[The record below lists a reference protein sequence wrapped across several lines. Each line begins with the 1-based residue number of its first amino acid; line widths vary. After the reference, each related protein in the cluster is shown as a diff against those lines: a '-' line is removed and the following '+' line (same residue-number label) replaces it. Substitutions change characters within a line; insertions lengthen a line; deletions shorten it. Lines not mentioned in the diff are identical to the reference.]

1 MSLMP
6 ARQFDPARMFRPASL
21 CLSGSQTTLGQALW
35 QNLTAG
41 GFTGI
46 LGRAEHEPVNNV
58 DLALVADDAPDVA
71 KALAAHAAR
80 GACGAMVLSYM
91 PATSLRQLSQE
102 IGIRVL
108 GPHSFGIVLPGV
120 NLNASPFALTLPQ
133 GRVAFVGQSSAVAR
147 TVIDWA
153 VPNHV
158 GFSHMIGVGRND
170 ATIGFGLVLDH
181 LGRDPGTAAIMVE
194 IDRLRD
200 PPTFFSAIRM
210 AARLRP
216 VVAIAPGLR
225 LSDPTGQAYA
235 AYEAALSRAG
245 ALLTS
250 SVGEFLAAAETLT
263 RVKPARHDNLAIL
276 TNSISLGRL
285 AADAA
290 LQAGLTLATL
300 SPETRQILSLALTQ
314 PPPTSGPIFVGKQ
327 SPTSLADLA
336 AMISGTAEVGG
347 ILVVHAPMGEED
359 DTAIAAL
366 TACAKTVKIPL
377 LIAALGEATG
387 LAHRHQLNEAQLAC
401 FDSPEAAIAGFRHL
415 LENRRNRLQARE
427 LPATTVLSLTPDHE
441 RANALLQTARLKGQ
455 TQLVQDEALDVINA
469 YHIPT
474 LTSRHATTPAEAAQA
489 ASTLGFP
496 AVLKLSHP
504 DLPTNDLAGSVALNL
519 RDADA
524 VYASATSMVAYV
536 AQHTQAAP
544 DKTAFV
550 VQKQVEQ
557 GLILRIR
564 VSDNPIL
571 GPVIGFGE
579 GGGDPAHVA
588 HMAIGLP
595 PLNLALATALI
606 QRAPIAPKL
615 RAMRGHAAVNEAA
628 IAATLVRVSQM
639 VIDRPE
645 ILTLD
650 IDPLFATPEGVV
662 AASARLQRRPE
673 GAPRPALVIPP
684 YPSALMS
691 SYHAKGEAFLLR
703 PIRPE
708 DADAHAAMLSRFSSE
723 DMRFR
728 FFSPLKKLP
737 VEQIVRLADIDYTRE
752 MAIIAVHEAS
762 QHTVGVARLVRN
774 DTDGTV
780 AEFAVAI
787 DPSFKKYGLGSVLMG
802 KIIDWGQSQGVKEI
816 QGQILADNAPMLA
829 FIERLGF
836 KVLRLPDE
844 PDMKEAKLA
853 LPRGAPP

>member
-1 MSLMP
+1 MSPMP
-6 ARQFDPARMFRPASL
+6 TRRFDPARMFQPTSL
-21 CLSGSQTTLGQALW
+21 CLSGSQTKLGQALW
-35 QNLTAG
+35 AHLTQG
-41 GFTGI
+41 GFTGT
-46 LGRAEHEPVNNV
+46 LGRAEHEPLTNA
-58 DLALVADDAPDVA
+58 DLALVADDAPHVA
-71 KALAAHAAR
+71 AALAAHAAR

-91 PATSLRQLSQE
+91 PATSLRQISQE

-108 GPHSFGIVLPGV
+108 GPHSFGMILPKRG
-120 NLNASPFALTLPQ
+120 LNASPFALTPPQ
-133 GRVAFVGQSSAVAR
+133 GRVALVGQSSAMAR

-153 VPNHV
+153 VPNQV
-158 GFSHMIGVGRND
+158 GFSHMIGIGRND
-170 ATIGFGLVLDH
+170 ATIDFGLVLDH

-245 ALLTS
+245 ALLTA

-263 RVKPARHDNLAIL
+263 RVKPARHEALVIL
-276 TNSISLGRL
+276 TNSVSLGRL

-300 SPETRQILSLALTQ
+300 SPETQQILSLALRQ
-314 PPPTSGPIFVGKQ
+314 PPPANGPIFVGKH

-336 AMISGTAEVGG
+336 AMLSGTAEIGG
-347 ILVVHAPMGEED
+347 ILVVHAPAGEYD

-387 LAHRHQLNEAQLAC
+387 LAHRHQLNTAQLAC
-401 FDSPEAAIAGFRHL
+401 FDNPEAAIAGFRHL

-427 LPATTVLSLTPDHE
+427 LPAAAVLTLKPDHE
-441 RANALLQTARLKGQ
+441 RASALLQAARHNGQ
-455 TQLVQDEALDVINA
+455 DRLVQDKALEVINA

-474 LTSRHATTPAEAAQA
+474 LASRHATTPQNAAIA
-489 ASTLGFP
+489 ASALGFP

-504 DLPTNDLAGSVALNL
+504 DLPTNNLEGSVALNL
-519 RDADA
+519 RDETA
-524 VYASATSMVAYV
+524 VRISAQTMLVHV
-536 AQHTQAAP
+536 AQHAAP
-544 DKTAFV
+544 HKTAFV
-550 VQKQVEQ
+550 VQKQVAQ
-557 GLILRIR
+557 GLILRIK
-564 VSDNPIL
+564 VADNPIL
-571 GPVIGFGE
+571 GPVISFGE
-579 GGGDPAHVA
+579 GGGDPDHVA
-588 HMAIGLP
+588 HLAVGLP

-628 IAATLVRVSQM
+628 IAATLVQVSQM
-639 VIDRPE
+639 IIDKPE

-650 IDPLFATPEGVV
+650 IDPLFATPAGVV
-662 AASARLQRRPE
+662 AASARLHLRPE

-684 YPSALMS
+684 YPSTLMS

-708 DADAHAAMLSRFSSE
+708 DADAHAAMLSRFSAE

-728 FFSPLKKLP
+728 FFSPLKRLP

-762 QHTVGVARLVRN
+762 QQTVGVARLVRN
-774 DTDGTV
+774 DTDGTM

-802 KIIDWGQSQGVKEI
+802 KIIDWGQTHGVREI

-836 KVLRLPDE
+836 SLKRLPEE
-844 PDMKEAKLA
+844 PDMMEAKLA
-853 LPRGAPP
+853 LSLTAPS

>member
-6 ARQFDPARMFRPASL
+6 ARQFDPARMFRPSSL
-21 CLSGSQTTLGQALW
+21 CLSGSQTKLGQELW
-35 QNLTAG
+35 QNLTQG
-41 GFTGI
+41 GFTGT
-46 LGRAEHEPVNNV
+46 LGRAEHDPLTNA

-71 KALAAHAAR
+71 AALAAHAAR

-91 PATSLRQLSQE
+91 PATSLRRISQD

-108 GPHSFGIVLPGV
+108 GPHSFGMILPGA
-120 NLNASPFALTLPQ
+120 NLNASPFALTPPQ
-133 GRVAFVGQSSAVAR
+133 GRVALVGQSSAIAR

-153 VPNHV
+153 VPNQV

-216 VVAIAPGLR
+216 VIAIAPGSR
-225 LSDPTGQAYA
+225 LNDPTGQAYA

-245 ALLTS
+245 ALLTG

-263 RVKPARHDNLAIL
+263 RVKPARQESLVIL
-276 TNSISLGRL
+276 TNSVSLGRL

-300 SPETRQILSLALTQ
+300 SPETRQILSLALRQ
-314 PPPTSGPIFVGKQ
+314 PPPATGPVFAGKQ

-336 AMISGTAEVGG
+336 AMLSSAPDVGG
-347 ILVVHAPMGEED
+347 ILVVHAPMGEDD

-387 LAHRHQLNEAQLAC
+387 LAHRHRLNAAQLAC

-427 LPATTVLSLTPDHE
+427 LPAATVLTLQPDHE
-441 RANALLQTARLKGQ
+441 RALALLQAARQHGQ
-455 TQLVQDEALDVINA
+455 DQLIQDKALEVLNT

-474 LTSRHATTPAEAAQA
+474 LASRHATTPADAAQA
-489 ASTLGFP
+489 ATVLGFP

-504 DLPTNDLAGSVALNL
+504 DLPTNNLAGSVALNL
-519 RDADA
+519 RDEAEVRARADA
-524 VYASATSMVAYV
+524 MCAYV
-536 AQHTQAAP
+536 AQQTDAAP
-544 DKTAFV
+544 HKTAFV

-564 VSDNPIL
+564 VADNPIL
-571 GPVIGFGE
+571 GPVISFGE
-579 GGGDPAHVA
+579 GGGDPAQIA

-606 QRAPIAPKL
+606 QRAPIASRL
-615 RAMRGHAAVNEAA
+615 RAMRGHAAVNEDA

-639 VIDRPE
+639 IIDRPD

-662 AASARLQRRPE
+662 SASARLQLRPQD
-673 GAPRPALVIPP
+673 AMRPALVIPP
-684 YPSALMS
+684 YPSALIS
-691 SYHAKGEAFLLR
+691 TYHAKGEAFLLR

-728 FFSPLKKLP
+728 FFSPLKQLP

-762 QHTVGVARLVRN
+762 QNTVGVARLVRN
-774 DTDGTV
+774 DTDGTM

-787 DPSFKKYGLGSVLMG
+787 DPGFKKYGLGSALMR

-829 FIERLGF
+829 FIKRLGF
-836 KVLRLPDE
+836 SVQPLPDE
-844 PDMKEAKLA
+844 PDMKAAKLA
-853 LPRGAPP
+853 LPLTSPP